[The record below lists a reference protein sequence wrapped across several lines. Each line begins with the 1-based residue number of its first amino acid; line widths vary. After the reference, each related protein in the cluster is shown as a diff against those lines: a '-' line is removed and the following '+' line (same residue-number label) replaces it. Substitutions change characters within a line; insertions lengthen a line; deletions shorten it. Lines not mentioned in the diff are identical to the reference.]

1 MEFEWDPAKSERNLR
16 ERGLSFET
24 AEALV
29 AGSVVEWTDTR
40 RDYGETRML
49 AIGLIGER
57 VAVCIY
63 TDRGDLR
70 RIISLRYAN
79 RDEQDDFRKSQ
90 KRRH

>member
-1 MEFEWDPAKSERNLR
+1 VEFEWDPAKSERNLR

-24 AEALV
+24 AGALF

-63 TDRGDLR
+63 TDRCDLR

-79 RDEQDDFRKSQ
+79 RDEQDDLRKSQ

>member
-16 ERGLSFET
+16 ERGLSFEL
-24 AEALV
+24 AEALF
-29 AGSVVEWTDTR
+29 AGHFVEWPDTR
-40 RDYGETRML
+40 RNYGEARIL

-63 TDRGDLR
+63 TDRGNVR

-79 RDEQDDFRKSQ
+79 RDEHDDFRKSQ
-90 KRRH
+90 ERRH